1 MNKLKKIPL
10 AMLALL
16 LAVLSSAG
24 AVNASGTALT
34 PSIQASFELTA
45 ATADDTTRTRLKGYY
60 SDFSVLVAQYDSR
73 EAQIRR
79 LHDSNT
85 QALIIVRNQIKEI
98 DQSTV
103 ARLSTAVSS
112 TKERYQP
119 LFDQYSALNRRINL
133 LRGLKDK
140 VLKDVLRTQADA
152 MKILVQFARE
162 DIRNKEALLKAAKE
176 TRAKKMAAARKT
188 LAGIE
193 SPQASIKSQK
203 SVAASLNKRI
213 SADFSDFK
221 SAIRKQNQ
229 ALTAQSLSSLVSGYR
244 QMAASKLKILELEQK
259 IAGVI
264 ADAAKQIA
272 A

>member
-1 MNKLKKIPL
+1 
-10 AMLALL
+10 MLALL

-176 TRAKKMAAARKT
+176 TRAKRWPPHVKPWRGSKARRPRS
-188 LAGIE
+188 
-193 SPQASIKSQK
+193 SP
-203 SVAASLNKRI
+203 
-213 SADFSDFK
+213 
-221 SAIRKQNQ
+221 RKAWQPP
-229 ALTAQSLSSLVSGYR
+229 
-244 QMAASKLKILELEQK
+244 
-259 IAGVI
+259 
-264 ADAAKQIA
+264 
-272 A
+272 